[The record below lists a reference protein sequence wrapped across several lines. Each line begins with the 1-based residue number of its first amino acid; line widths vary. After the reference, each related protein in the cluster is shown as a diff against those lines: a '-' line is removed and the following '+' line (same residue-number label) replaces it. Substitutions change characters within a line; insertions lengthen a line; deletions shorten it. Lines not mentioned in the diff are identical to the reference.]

1 MSEITLSVIIPVT
14 RMSGKLSNL
23 KKTFEDC
30 LEKDIE
36 FVIVHDEQDEE
47 TQNELEELIATFRD
61 LRIMLFRKTFNSPG
75 LARNYG
81 ISKSIGLWFCF
92 SDSDDVPYTT
102 NLKTTAINTDK
113 ANADVGIGSLIIQFE
128 DRQTLV
134 ESNFLKEI
142 SRKSLGT
149 FVQNP
154 SFTRFVFKS
163 EKFKSVEF
171 PKSRMAEDQVY
182 LARTNFLD
190 HKIYLS
196 NLILYK
202 YFVDLPNQAT
212 KNKKSLKELSDS
224 LPLLYE
230 LKNLGSPK
238 TNQLIWMLLL
248 KISLTCLS
256 RRINLRKAFKYVVI
270 AAITNPRDSLSI
282 FLSYGR
288 VKIANR

>member
-30 LEKDIE
+30 SEKDIE
-36 FVIVHDEQDEE
+36 FVIVHDEQDED
-47 TQNELEELIATFRD
+47 TQNELEELITNFRD
-61 LRIMLFRKTFNSPG
+61 LRIRLFRKTFNSPG
-75 LARNYG
+75 MARNYG

-92 SDSDDVPYTT
+92 SDSDDVPCTS
-102 NLKTTAINTDK
+102 NLIKVALNADK

-128 DRQTLV
+128 NRQTLV

-171 PKSRMAEDQVY
+171 PKCRMAEDQVY

-256 RRINLRKAFKYVVI
+256 RRIHLRKAFKYVVI
-270 AAITNPRDSLSI
+270 AVITNPRDSFSI

>member
-1 MSEITLSVIIPVT
+1 MSEVTLSVIIPVT

-23 KKTFEDC
+23 KKTFEEC
-30 LEKDIE
+30 SEEDIE
-36 FVIVHDEQDEE
+36 FVIVHDEQDED
-47 TQNELEELIATFRD
+47 TQSELKDLVSIFPH
-61 LRIMLFRKTFNSPG
+61 LRIGLYRATFNSPG

-81 ISKSIGLWFCF
+81 ITKSTGSWFCF
-92 SDSDDVPYTT
+92 SDSDDVPCTS
-102 NLKTTAINTDK
+102 NLIKVALNADK

-128 DRQTLV
+128 KRQTLV
-134 ESNFLKEI
+134 ESNFLKDI
-142 SRKSLGT
+142 SRKNLGT

-171 PKSRMAEDQVY
+171 PKGRMAEDQVY

-196 NLILYK
+196 NLVLYK

-256 RRINLRKAFKYVVI
+256 RRINFRKAFKYVVI
-270 AAITNPRDSLSI
+270 AVITNPRDSFSI